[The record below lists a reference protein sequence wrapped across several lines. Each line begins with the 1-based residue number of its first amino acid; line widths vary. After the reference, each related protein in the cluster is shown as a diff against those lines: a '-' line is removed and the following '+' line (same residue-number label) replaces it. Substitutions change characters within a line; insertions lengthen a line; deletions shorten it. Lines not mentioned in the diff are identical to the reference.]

1 MSQENVEAFK
11 RAVEAN
17 NRGDDDALLQEID
30 PDVEWHGVMGVMFGE
45 EATVLRGHAGVL
57 EYLRDLEEGFTVR
70 DIQWSEFRDLGE
82 RIVVL
87 GHVRG
92 QGRGSG
98 IELDSRYG
106 AVAEFRQGK
115 IISYRD
121 YFDHDEALEAA
132 GLRE

>member
-17 NRGDDDALLQEID
+17 NRGDDDALLQELD
-30 PDVEWHGVMGVMFGE
+30 PDVEWHGVMGVMFGG
-45 EATVLRGHAGVL
+45 EATVFRGHAGVL
-57 EYLRDLEEGFTVR
+57 AYLRDLDEGFTVR

-92 QGRGSG
+92 KGRESG
-98 IELDSRYG
+98 IELDAQYG

-115 IISYRD
+115 IVRYRD
-121 YFDHDEALEAA
+121 YFDHGDALEAV